1 MVGEFC
7 HLQVA
12 LQVDGPARQATG
24 DTSHWVMTTV
34 AETKSCQNIQVII
47 TSSSVS
53 ASSSICTHHCMAC
66 ALQNIFPILS
76 KGFFQNCMGAIYQPL
91 EIFAGSLA
99 LQASLAQGASI
110 MVGAGQDPR
119 NSTLNGCGRTRNNW
133 T

>member
-34 AETKSCQNIQVII
+34 AETKSGQNIQ
-47 TSSSVS
+47 SSDHDFIVSV
-53 ASSSICTHHCMAC
+53 SSSICPHHGIAC

-76 KGFFQNCMGAIYQPL
+76 KGFFQNYMGTIYQPL

-99 LQASLAQGASI
+99 PQASLAQGASI